1 MNIVTKVINT
11 IFLLFVFSS
20 SLAAEVTASEELQYD
35 SDKQVSIATPTDPNL
50 KWQQYLSN
58 EDIREG
64 TNVRGERIFLIAYA
78 EAIVGK

>member
-11 IFLLFVFSS
+11 IFLLLVFSS

-58 EDIREG
+58 ENIKEG
-64 TNVRGERIFLIAYA
+64 TNVRG
-78 EAIVGK
+78 